1 LEQQLAISIES
12 RKDPGEYWTSVMKD
26 QPMPE
31 AIQGLVHRDSAPSQ
45 PTKNANCDHDHPS
58 MGTRNKNQPF
68 AEDFEPRPNVSAYND
83 DLLARKRRNLL
94 RILMSQMMMMLVR
107 KHRRNLLRI
116 LSRDP
121 MSQLTMM
128 MMLTRNLLRI
138 LNPDQM
144 LLFIVSKEG
153 GAI

>member
-1 LEQQLAISIES
+1 MNPRTAWLTLLSLLLLAISIES

-68 AEDFEPRPNVSAYND
+68 AGDFEPRPNVSSYNDDDVGQEEKKFVKDFEPRPSASAYND
-83 DLLARKRRNLL
+83 DDVDQKFVKDIEPR
-94 RILMSQMMMMLVR
+94 
-107 KHRRNLLRI
+107 
-116 LSRDP
+116 
-121 MSQLTMM
+121 
-128 MMLTRNLLRI
+128 
-138 LNPDQM
+138 PDAT
-144 LLFIVSKEG
+144 VYRE
-153 GAI
+153 